1 MAVERTWTD
10 EDVKA
15 LVRRTRAEQGLP
27 PKITDTVV
35 LDSIVAIL
43 ADHDAERKAAS

>member
-1 MAVERTWTD
+1 MVVRTWTD

-27 PKITDTVV
+27 PKITDPATIDRVV
-35 LDSIVAIL
+35 ELL